1 MNAGFA
7 VALTAAFAF
16 AFTNGVH
23 DASNSIATLVATRA
37 ARPGSAI
44 AMAAVFNMLGPLLL
58 GAAVADTVGGIIALS
73 GDAAIEVIGAGLIA
87 AVLWNA
93 FTWWRGLPSSSGQA
107 LVGGLVGAGI
117 VAGGVD
123 AINWGGVSDWRPV
136 GVIGTLIALAI
147 SPLLGGLAGAGNVR
161 VLRRLT
167 RRATSRWHGLTRA
180 GQWSMSAA
188 LAFTH
193 GANDAQKSVGMVVA
207 LLLADGRIANFAA
220 PVWTEF
226 ACAAALTC
234 GTAIGGWRIMKTV
247 GRGIYRI
254 QPLEGLSSQTASA
267 GVLLGASL
275 LGAPVST
282 THVVASSVVGV
293 GAGRRRWQHIHWT
306 VVRAMGL
313 AWVTTIPITA
323 ALAAITVTCW
333 KGLA

>member
-1 MNAGFA
+1 MNAGFT

-16 AFTNGVH
+16 AFTNGFH

-37 ARPGSAI
+37 ARPAAAV
-44 AMAAVFNMLGPLLL
+44 AMAAVFNMLGPLVL
-58 GAAVADTVGGIIALS
+58 GAAVADTVGGIVTLS
-73 GDAAIEVIGAGLIA
+73 HDAAIEVIGAGLIA

-117 VAGGVD
+117 VAGGLG
-123 AINWGGVSDWRPV
+123 AIRWGGIIDWRPV
-136 GVIGTLIALAI
+136 GVIGTVIVLAVA
-147 SPLLGGLAGAGNVR
+147 PLLGGLAGALNIR
-161 VLRRLT
+161 MLRRIT
-167 RRATSRWHGLTRA
+167 ARATSRWHNLTRA
-180 GQWSMSAA
+180 GQWSTSAA
-188 LAFTH
+188 LAFSN

-207 LLLADGRIANFAA
+207 LLIADGRIAHFAA
-220 PVWTEF
+220 PLWTEL

-234 GTAIGGWRIMKTV
+234 GTTLGGWRIMRTV

-293 GAGRRRWQHIHWT
+293 GAGRRRWQHIRWR
-306 VVRAMGL
+306 VVRAMGV

-323 ALAAITVTCW
+323 ALAAITVSAW
-333 KGLA
+333 KGLG